1 MSTTDRKAELEQ
13 RYIRLLEMR
22 IAELEAIVIKPHE
35 EKSEEGDDGKSDK
48 DGKKDEVS
56 LTKISFPRSHD
67 ACPGL
72 Y

>member
-1 MSTTDRKAELEQ
+1 
-13 RYIRLLEMR
+13 MR